1 MAAASLPTAIQLW
14 HTVNNVDFHPQ
25 LACDPQNKPFGLGWP
40 NLKCTVIAVLFE
52 IEHLSHTYPPMPH
65 TILLVDDSPDVRQ
78 IVRRFLQRDTAFN
91 VAGEADSGLEAI
103 KIAEELRPDLIL
115 LDLKMPGLNGIETAA
130 VLKRVLPRT
139 QIVLFSAYTE
149 SLGGT
154 TLASAVGIDLVVQK
168 GSLADM
174 AQSLKTLISRK
185 WISPV
190 TNPTEPTM

>member
-1 MAAASLPTAIQLW
+1 
-14 HTVNNVDFHPQ
+14 
-25 LACDPQNKPFGLGWP
+25 
-40 NLKCTVIAVLFE
+40 
-52 IEHLSHTYPPMPH
+52 MPH